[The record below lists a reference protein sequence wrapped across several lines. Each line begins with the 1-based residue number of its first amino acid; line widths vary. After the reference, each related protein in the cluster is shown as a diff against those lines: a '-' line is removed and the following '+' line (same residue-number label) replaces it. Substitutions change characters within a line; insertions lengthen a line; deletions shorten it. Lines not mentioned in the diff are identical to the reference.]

1 MTVKRSM
8 ILIALWA
15 GGLIFASGPV
25 PAQSSPNYA
34 VKPYVISGGG
44 NKTTSL
50 NYTLLSTLGQSSPI
64 GLSTSDSYIHQ
75 AGFWPTLRL
84 SRMLFLPLILGE

>member
-1 MTVKRSM
+1 MTVNRWM
-8 ILIALWA
+8 ILTILLAGSLILA
-15 GGLIFASGPV
+15 GGPV
-25 PAQSSPNYA
+25 LAQNSPNYA

-50 NYTLLSTLGQSSPI
+50 NYTLLSTVGQSSPI
-64 GLSTSDSYIHQ
+64 GLSTNDSYIHQ

-84 SRMLFLPLILGE
+84 NRMLFLPLILRE